1 MADWTKPTLTSTYAN
16 YLSETTARDVDCAVQ
31 FSTGTITSPP
41 TGSVKWDTTLN
52 RWQKWSGTVWGE
64 LATTY
69 AFTGVTCTSFSNT
82 GNTTLGNA
90 AVDTVTVNAATW
102 TFANS
107 TAIGGNLTFSGG
119 ITFAGNVTFGDAAGD
134 TVTLVG
140 NTVALPAGTTTFSTG
155 TANFSIGLQL
165 AGSSVISAA
174 STNTL
179 TNKTIDT
186 AGSNTIKINGNTLTA
201 SAGTG
206 TLLLPNAT
214 TTLIGWNTTD
224 SLTNKTLVGLASSS
238 TVLDEASNAYPFGYR
253 ELPQNARSSAYVLVV
268 SDRGKHISITTGG
281 VTIPA
286 NATVAFPIGT
296 TIGVFN
302 NSATAQNIAITTD
315 ELKLAG
321 TTSTGTRTLA
331 GWGLASLLK
340 VGTTTW
346 VISGTGVT

>member
-16 YLSETTARDVDCAVQ
+16 YLTETTARDTDCAIQ
-31 FSTGTITSPP
+31 FSSGTITSPP
-41 TGSVKWDTTLN
+41 TGAVKWDTGLN
-52 RWQKWSGTVWGE
+52 RWQKWSGAAWGE

-69 AFTGVTCTSFSNT
+69 ALTGVTCTSFSNT

-90 AVDTVTVNAATW
+90 SADTVTVNAATW
-102 TFANS
+102 TFANA

-119 ITFAGNVTFGDAAGD
+119 INFTGNVTFGDAVGD
-134 TVTLVG
+134 TVTFVG
-140 NTVALPAGTTTFSTG
+140 TTIALPTGTTTFSVG
-155 TANFSIGLQL
+155 TANFSVGLQL
-165 AGSSVISAA
+165 AGSSVITAA

-186 AGSNTIKINGNTLTA
+186 AGPNVIKINGNTLTA

-214 TTLIGWNTTD
+214 TTLIGWNTVDT
-224 SLTNKTLVGLASSS
+224 LTNKTISGLASAS
-238 TVLDEASNAYPFGYR
+238 TVVDESLNAYAIGYR
-253 ELPQNARSSAYVLVV
+253 ELPQNARSAAYQLVL

-296 TIGVFN
+296 TIGIFN
-302 NSATAQNIAITTD
+302 NSGSAQSIAITTD
-315 ELKLAG
+315 TLRQAG
-321 TTSTGTRTLA
+321 TTNTGARTLA
-331 GWGLASLLK
+331 GWGLATILK
-340 VGTTTW
+340 VGTTAW
-346 VISGTGVT
+346 VISGSGVT

>member
-16 YLSETTARDVDCAVQ
+16 YLSETTGRDVDCAVQ

-52 RWQKWSGTVWGE
+52 RWQKWSGTAWGE

-90 AVDTVTVNAATW
+90 AGDTVTVNAATW

-107 TAIGGNLTFSGG
+107 TSIGGNLTFSGG
-119 ITFAGNVTFGDAAGD
+119 ITFSGNVTFGDAAGD

-140 NTVALPAGTTTFSTG
+140 NTVVLPAGTTTFSTG

-165 AGSSVISAA
+165 AGSSVITAA

-186 AGSNTIKINGNTLTA
+186 AGPNTIKINGNTLSA
-201 SAGTG
+201 SAGTA
-206 TLLLPNAT
+206 TLTLPAVT
-214 TTLIGWNTTD
+214 TTIVGTNTTNT
-224 SLTNKTLVGLASSS
+224 LTNKTLSAANTASSIKDDDG
-238 TVLDEASNAYPFGYR
+238 TAFAIGYR
-253 ELPQNARSSAYVLVV
+253 ELPQNAQSAAYQLIL

-302 NSATAQNIAITTD
+302 NSATAQSISITTD
-315 ELKLAG
+315 SLLLAG

-331 GWGLASLLK
+331 GWGLATLIK

-346 VISGTGVT
+346 VCSGSGVT

>member
-1 MADWTKPTLTSTYAN
+1 MADWSKPTLTSTYAN
-16 YLSETTARDVDCAVQ
+16 YLTETTARDTDCALQ
-31 FSTGTITSPP
+31 FSSGTITSPP
-41 TGSVKWDTTLN
+41 TGAVKWDATLN
-52 RWQKWSGTVWGE
+52 RWNKWSGTSWGE

-69 AFTGVTCTSFSNT
+69 ALTGITCTGFSNT
-82 GNTTLGNA
+82 GDTTLGNA
-90 AVDTVTVNAATW
+90 AADLLYVNAGTIALFNTP
-102 TFANS
+102 TIS
-107 TAIGGNLTFSGG
+107 GNFTLSGA
-119 ITFAGNVTFGDAAGD
+119 ITFTGNVTFGNAAGD

-140 NTVALPAGTTTFSTG
+140 NTVVLSAGTTTFSTG
-155 TANFSIGLQL
+155 TANFSVGLQL
-165 AGSSVISAA
+165 AGSSVITAA

-186 AGSNTIKINGNTLTA
+186 AGTNVIKINGNTLTA

-238 TVLDEASNAYPFGYR
+238 TVYDEALNAYAFGYR
-253 ELPQNARSSAYVLVV
+253 ELPQNARTAAYVLVI

-302 NSATAQNIAITTD
+302 NSATAQTLSITTD
-315 ELKLAG
+315 TLRQAG
-321 TTSTGTRTLA
+321 TVNVGARTLA
-331 GWGLASLLK
+331 GYGLATLVK
-340 VGTTTW
+340 VGTTVW
-346 VISGTGVT
+346 VVSGSGVT